1 MRNRILKG
9 WGEIHIIFTP
19 LQILFILS
27 KHHDTLRCIFFFRD
41 SRERGR
47 KVRRKFKFS
56 LEKKKEDIR
65 IILKFIFKAEV
76 IRIFDI
82 IENILGYTSGISF
95 LFFFF
100 FFLQALLNG
109 VYTYMG
115 KMEEKSIHRPPIVT
129 VVER

>member
-65 IILKFIFKAEV
+65 IILKFIFKSEV

-82 IENILGYTSGISF
+82 IEKKIYSDTRVGSVSYSSFSSSSYKRCSTGCTLIWGKWKRNLYTDHPS
-95 LFFFF
+95 
-100 FFLQALLNG
+100 
-109 VYTYMG
+109 
-115 KMEEKSIHRPPIVT
+115 
-129 VVER
+129 